1 VIMRFRLVLVAT
13 LATLIGSCNLLG
25 GRAEPAPATEPT
37 PAPSPTPPSP
47 GTIVAPMIP
56 SSFADLVGRVQ
67 GSVVNVFAAQV
78 VSPRAHAFGQFFPP
92 APDRVQ
98 RSQGTGFIIDSDGY
112 LLTNH
117 HVVEQSA
124 EIVVQLANGDEVR
137 ASVVGADERTDVALL
152 RIQPPAGLQVP
163 PLGDSDALQVG
174 EWVVAIGNPFG
185 LSHTVTAGIVSA
197 KGRTGR
203 DVPLDPAGYYNFIQ
217 TDASINPGNSGGP
230 LFNMRGEIVGINT
243 AINAAAQGIGFA
255 IPINMVKQILPQL
268 RANGRVTRSWLGIGI
283 QSLSPQLTQ
292 RLGLPDA
299 KGALVAEVVQGGP
312 AAAAGLRPG
321 DVIRSFDGHAID
333 DSSELPWLA
342 STAGV
347 GHVARLVI
355 IRERAELQ
363 LSLRLAEMPASN
375 RP

>member
-1 VIMRFRLVLVAT
+1 MRARLALVAT
-13 LATLIGSCNLLG
+13 IAALGCSCKLLSG
-25 GRAEPAPATEPT
+25 GEAPSAAPEPAPAPS
-37 PAPSPTPPSP
+37 PAPSGGP
-47 GTIVAPMIP
+47 IVAPMMP
-56 SSFADLVGRVQ
+56 SSFAELVARVQ

-78 VSPRAHAFGQFFPP
+78 VSPRSQPFGQFFPHT
-92 APDRVQ
+92 PDRVQ

-124 EIVVQLANGDEVR
+124 EIVVQLASGEEVR
-137 ASVVGADERTDVALL
+137 ASVVGSDERTDVALL

-163 PLGDSDALQVG
+163 PLGDSDALLVG
-174 EWVVAIGNPFG
+174 EWVLAIGNPFG

-283 QSLSPQLTQ
+283 QSLSPQNAQ
-292 RLGLPDA
+292 RLGIPDGD
-299 KGALVAEVVQGGP
+299 GALVAEVVAGGP

-355 IRERAELQ
+355 IRDRTEQEV
-363 LSLRLAEMPASN
+363 SLRLAEMPAAP